1 MPYPDLEND
10 VATDVD
16 PTMADATL
24 LSSIRS
30 AVADGDVER
39 ARLLA
44 NRMLEDD
51 ALALLEDLEP
61 VELSR
66 LFTFLGDESLAV
78 LLSRLDDRDAAH
90 ILTRMSA
97 AQAADIL
104 EQIDPDDATDI
115 FAEVKQANPAVA
127 GTILVEMDPDEA
139 AEIRDLMAYAP
150 DTAGGI
156 MTPAFV
162 AVFPD
167 LRADETVVA
176 LRQVAEEAETIN
188 YVYVVDRAETLL
200 GVLSLHSLVLSRP
213 ETLVSA
219 LMNPEIISVPV
230 EADQEI
236 AARIVTERDLLALP
250 VVDGENRLLG
260 IITADD
266 VADILEEEATEDIER
281 LGGSQ
286 PLEVPYLRASPF
298 LLFRKRIVWLMVL
311 FVASFFTVSIQEYF
325 SHTLTLEQLGLLA
338 AFVPI
343 LIGTGGNVGSQTV
356 STIIR
361 AMAVDEVQPH
371 HVFRII
377 GKEAL
382 TGLALGVVM
391 GGLMFGRA
399 LLTEDGTTDLGLTV
413 GITVLALTTW
423 AATVGAVLPIVL
435 SKLKVDPAVVSAP
448 FISSLVDSTGL
459 IIYFT
464 LAGILLNV

>member
-1 MPYPDLEND
+1 MPYPDREND
-10 VATDVD
+10 VVTDVD
-16 PTMADATL
+16 TTMADASL
-24 LSSIRS
+24 LDSIRS

-51 ALALLEDLEP
+51 ALALLEDLQP

-115 FAEVKQANPAVA
+115 FAEVEHANPAAA

-188 YVYVVDRAETLL
+188 YVYVVDRSEKLL

-213 ETLVSA
+213 ETLVSD

-250 VVDGENRLLG
+250 VVDGEYRLLG

-311 FVASFFTVSIQEYF
+311 FVASFFTVSIQEHY
-325 SHTLTLEQLGLLA
+325 SSILNQVVTLA

-371 HVFRII
+371 HVFQII

-399 LLTEDGTTDLGLTV
+399 LLTEEGTTDIALTV

-423 AATVGAVLPIVL
+423 AATVGAVLPILL

-464 LAGILLNV
+464 LAGIFINNV

>member
-1 MPYPDLEND
+1 MAQPDLETGSASD
-10 VATDVD
+10 VA
-16 PTMADATL
+16 ASLLDA
-24 LSSIRS
+24 IRA
-30 AVADGDVER
+30 AVAEGDVER

-51 ALALLEDLEP
+51 ALALLEDLQP
-61 VELSR
+61 IELSR
-66 LFTFLGDESLAV
+66 LFTFLGDESLAA

-115 FAEVKQANPAVA
+115 FAEVEQSNPAAA

-139 AEIRDLMAYAP
+139 AEIRDLMAYPA

-167 LRADETVVA
+167 LRADETVIA
-176 LRQVAEEAETIN
+176 LRQVAEQAETVN
-188 YVYVVDRAETLL
+188 YVYVVDRDERLL
-200 GVLSLHSLVLSRP
+200 GVLPLHSLVLSRP
-213 ETLVSA
+213 ETPVA
-219 LMNPEIISVPV
+219 ELMNAEVISVPV
-230 EADQEI
+230 EADQED
-236 AARIVTERDLLALP
+236 AARTLMERDLLALP
-250 VVDGENRLLG
+250 VVDGDGRLLG

-311 FVASFFTVSIQEYF
+311 FVASFFTVTIQDHYANA
-325 SHTLTLEQLGLLA
+325 LERVTLLA

-371 HVFRII
+371 HLFRVI
-377 GKEAL
+377 GKEML
-382 TGLALGVVM
+382 TGLALGLVM
-391 GGLMFGRA
+391 GVLMFGRA
-399 LLTEDGTTDLGLTV
+399 LLTNDSTVDTTELGMTV
-413 GITVLALTTW
+413 GFTVLAITIW

-435 SKLKVDPAVVSAP
+435 SRLKVDPAVVSAP

-464 LAGILLNV
+464 LAGVFISNL

>member
-1 MPYPDLEND
+1 MPYPELEND
-10 VATDVD
+10 VANDVD
-16 PTMADATL
+16 APMADESL
-24 LSSIRS
+24 LNSIRS

-51 ALALLEDLEP
+51 ALALLEDLQP
-61 VELSR
+61 AELSR
-66 LFTFLGDESLAV
+66 LFTFLGDESLAM
-78 LLSRLDDRDAAH
+78 LLAQLDDRDAAH

-115 FAEVKQANPAVA
+115 FAEVEHANPTAA

-139 AEIRDLMAYAP
+139 AEIRDLMAYPP

-188 YVYVVDRAETLL
+188 YVYVVDRDEKLL

-213 ETLVSA
+213 ETPVGE

-236 AARIVTERDLLALP
+236 AARILTERDLLALP

-311 FVASFFTVSIQEYF
+311 FVASFFTVSIQEHYAGI
-325 SHTLTLEQLGLLA
+325 LTQVVTLA

-399 LLTEDGTTDLGLTV
+399 LLTDDGTTDIALTV

-423 AATVGAVLPIVL
+423 AATVGAVLPIML

-464 LAGILLNV
+464 LAGIFLNL

>member
-1 MPYPDLEND
+1 MPYPELEND
-10 VATDVD
+10 VANDVD
-16 PTMADATL
+16 APMADESL
-24 LSSIRS
+24 LNSIRS

-51 ALALLEDLEP
+51 ALALLEDLQP

-115 FAEVKQANPAVA
+115 FAEVEQANPAAA

-139 AEIRDLMAYAP
+139 AEIRDLMAYPP

-188 YVYVVDRAETLL
+188 YVYVVDRSEKLL

-213 ETLVSA
+213 ETPVGE

-230 EADQEI
+230 EADQEV
-236 AARIVTERDLLALP
+236 AARILTERDLLALP

-311 FVASFFTVSIQEYF
+311 FIASFFTVSIQEHYAGI
-325 SHTLTLEQLGLLA
+325 LTQVVTLA

-399 LLTEDGTTDLGLTV
+399 LLTEDGTTDIALTV
-413 GITVLALTTW
+413 GVTVLALTTW
-423 AATVGAVLPIVL
+423 AATVGAVLPIML

-464 LAGILLNV
+464 LAGIFLNL